1 MINVRREELLPALAT
16 FKKITSPRN
25 NEMEILNNVIIEA
38 DANKLKLFGTDLNI
52 QATVTLRC
60 NGDGNIVTTANAR
73 ALEKIVRAMPKK
85 SIVYFNDNGTSLSV
99 KDRENT
105 FSIPTLSA
113 KNMPAFDNTKVWKWT
128 FAIGGDKLER
138 INKKLFSAISTDEFR
153 YYLNGVCWC
162 VDQEHPEKLISVATD
177 GTRLAYLAT
186 DVVTSIASLPTIIIP
201 RNFWQL
207 AKGFF
212 NVNELVII
220 SISENKIRAWQVRSR
235 VRKEIISKLIDGTY
249 PNFKVIVPQNNIKF
263 RLKRTELIAAIKN
276 VSTVF
281 TQKKYMPIN
290 FSFGKKMLLLS
301 TDNNAE
307 GKISTEVDVIHSNT
321 SNAIETG
328 FNGKLLLEILNACEA
343 DEVVFALDP
352 KSPRGAAII
361 KEEWDNDVYYL
372 LMPLRN

>member
-1 MINVRREELLPALAT
+1 MINLKREELLPALAT

-25 NEMEILNNVIIEA
+25 NEMEILNNVILEA
-38 DANKLKLFGTDLNI
+38 DGNKLKLFGTDLNI
-52 QATVTLRC
+52 QATVTLCC

-85 SIVYFNDNGTSLSV
+85 SIIYFNDNSTSLSV
-99 KDRENT
+99 KDREKT

-113 KNMPAFDNTKVWKWT
+113 KNMPASDNTKVWQWT
-128 FAIGGDKLER
+128 FTIGGDELER
-138 INKKLFSAISTDEFR
+138 INKKLFSSISTDEFR

-162 VDQEHPEKLISVATD
+162 VDQEQPEKLISVATD
-177 GTRLAYLAT
+177 GARLACLAT
-186 DVVTSIASLPTIIIP
+186 DVGASIANLPPIIIP
-201 RNFWQL
+201 RQFWQL

-212 NVNELVII
+212 NVNEQVII
-220 SISENKIRAWQVRSR
+220 SISENKIRARQGQ
-235 VRKEIISKLIDGTY
+235 KEIISKLIDGTY
-249 PNFKVIVPQNNIKF
+249 PDFKVIVPQNNMKF
-263 RLKRTELIAAIKN
+263 GLKRTDLIAAIKN

-290 FSFGKKMLLLS
+290 FSFEKKILLLS
-301 TDNNAE
+301 ADNKAE
-307 GKISTEVDVIHSNT
+307 GKISTEVNVTHSNA

-328 FNGKLLLEILNACEA
+328 FDGKLLLEILNACEA
-343 DEVVFALDP
+343 DEVIFALDP

-361 KEEWDNDVYYL
+361 KEDGDNDVYYL